1 MSYVSLYDW
10 SLGKLGKFTSFQI
23 LQLPFGLS
31 WEKKSSDSKLVK
43 PREFVKESPGLKGPN
58 VFRGSKFQ
66 PTLRTQILLEFFFW
80 GGGVKEQNE
89 ELKGIHLF
97 GKQVF
102 SSFYLVG

>member
-31 WEKKSSDSKLVK
+31 WGKKSSDSKLVK
-43 PREFVKESPGLKGPN
+43 PREFVKVSPGLKGPN
-58 VFRGSKFQ
+58 LFRGSKFQ
-66 PTLRTQILLEFFFW
+66 LTLRTQILLEFFL

-89 ELKGIHLF
+89 ELKGIHLL
-97 GKQVF
+97 GKQVTVF
-102 SSFYLVG
+102 FL